1 MSTLSPFVERT
12 LSCEHLP
19 LHFVKSVEQELRSQL
34 HEQKTNKKKRI
45 QVDLN
50 EIYGWKRMPPSLH
63 AVIHTMIT
71 DTDRCNPVLEND
83 IQTNNLT
90 FLLKQASEEYL
101 YQKKQVKLGKRK
113 HISVDYNILYC

>member
-1 MSTLSPFVERT
+1 MTTLSPFVERT

-19 LHFVKSVEQELRSQL
+19 LHFVKSVEQELRSKRFEL
-34 HEQKTNKKKRI
+34 KINKRKRI

-50 EIYGWKRMPPSLH
+50 EIYGWKYMPPSLH
-63 AVIHTMIT
+63 AVIHSMIT
-71 DTDRCNPVLEND
+71 NSDRCNPVLEND
-83 IQTNNLT
+83 IKNNNVK

-101 YQKKQVKLGKRK
+101 FKKKQVELGLRK